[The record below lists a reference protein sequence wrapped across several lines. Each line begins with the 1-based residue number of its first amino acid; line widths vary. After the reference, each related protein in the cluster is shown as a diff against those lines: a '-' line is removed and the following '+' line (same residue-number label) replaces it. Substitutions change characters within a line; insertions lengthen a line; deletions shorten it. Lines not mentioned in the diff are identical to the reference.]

1 MRKAI
6 VIVASVFL
14 IALAMQLVLH
24 RQYPHES
31 IEWVPL
37 AFIAL
42 ALRASTRALG
52 RRHRAKEAEKKITPI
67 RLKA

>member
-6 VIVASVFL
+6 VIAVVVFL
-14 IALAMQLVLH
+14 IALAMQAVLH
-24 RQYPHES
+24 RRFPDRS

-42 ALRASTRALG
+42 ALRASTRLLG
-52 RRHRAKEAEKKITPI
+52 RRQRGREAEKKITAI